1 MNETFEKLSEKS
13 IDFLRGMA
21 SSLDMGATIPLD
33 VDSLYASP
41 EDADRYALAKDW
53 YEVGNDLKL
62 AMDALFFVL
71 IRTIA

>member
-1 MNETFEKLSEKS
+1 MNETLEKLSEKS

-21 SSLDMGATIPLD
+21 SSLDMGTTIPLD

-62 AMDALFFVL
+62 AMDAYVD
-71 IRTIA
+71 